1 MTSPAS
7 AAGACDSGAVDSG
20 ALDGAVDA
28 AALGA
33 VLPPDGPQA
42 AAMIAI
48 PATMAAKRSCFFI
61 AIVVSS
67 LDPDGVSPI
76 RSQQLV
82 GAVPTG
88 LAGDSGL

>member
-1 MTSPAS
+1 
-7 AAGACDSGAVDSG
+7 
-20 ALDGAVDA
+20 
-28 AALGA
+28 
-33 VLPPDGPQA
+33 
-42 AAMIAI
+42 MIAI

-67 LDPDGVSPI
+67 LDPAGVSPI